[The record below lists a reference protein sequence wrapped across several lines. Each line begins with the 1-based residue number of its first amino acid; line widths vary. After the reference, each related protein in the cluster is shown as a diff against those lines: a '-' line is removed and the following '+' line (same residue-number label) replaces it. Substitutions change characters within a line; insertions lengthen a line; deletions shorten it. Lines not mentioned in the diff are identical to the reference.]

1 MTRREL
7 AIAVPLVVLAIVF
20 GVAPQLIFNYITPT
34 VNRQV
39 ETLAEWTRSIHDGH
53 PAAAGAAAAAT
64 DNGTVGSQAR
74 IDSFSV
80 GGGR

>member
-7 AIAVPLVVLAIVF
+7 AIAVPLVVLAVVF
-20 GVAPQLIFNYITPT
+20 GVAPQLIFNYVTPR

-39 ETLAEWTRSIHDGH
+39 ETLAEWTRGHDGA
-53 PAAAGAAAAAT
+53 PAPAGAAASTDPGKVELQAA
-64 DNGTVGSQAR
+64 